1 MKAVD
6 VPVVLSKYIRHI
18 SQKKKDWHGWLD
30 TNQLTKDQ
38 MMVKNKVLVG
48 GISEISLV

>member
-6 VPVVLSKYIRHI
+6 VPVVLSKYNRHI
-18 SQKKKDWHGWLD
+18 SQQKKWLGWLAD
-30 TNQLTKDQ
+30 NQLSKDQ